1 MTRVRMKYLKVYTD
15 RHGKQRVYF
24 RKPGSPRIALP
35 ADMESKAFRVA
46 YDAAMDAAPRQIGIE
61 RVKEG
66 SFSALI
72 AAYYKSKDYTRLS
85 DSARRSYRTV
95 LEQFRASYGDMSV
108 RTLKREHVV
117 KLLDAMDEKPGAQET
132 LRKRLNTLL
141 NFGADRGWRPDNP
154 MTGMRRKKAESDG
167 FRAWT
172 EEDIAAFEA
181 HWPSGS
187 RERLALALL
196 LYTGQRR
203 SDVVG
208 MGRQHVKD
216 GRIKVKQQKT
226 GKELWI
232 KLHSRLR
239 AEIEAAPKT
248 QLTFVQTQ
256 YGEPFSSNGFGNWFS
271 GKAQRAGLP
280 PKSSAHGLRKAAAR
294 RLAEAGCTP
303 HQIMAITGHAN
314 LSEVTLYTA
323 AADQERLADE
333 AVEKIERET
342 KVSNPERPGRQN
354 GRKR

>member
-1 MTRVRMKYLKVYTD
+1 MTRVRMKYLKVYRD
-15 RHGKQRVYF
+15 QHGRQRVYF
-24 RKPGSPRIALP
+24 RKPGSPPIALP
-35 ADMESKAFRVA
+35 ADMESKAFRQA
-46 YDAAMDAAPRQIGIE
+46 YDAAMDAAPRQVGAE

-85 DSARRSYRTV
+85 ESARRSYRTV
-95 LEQFRASYGDMSV
+95 LEQFRAEYGDMSV
-108 RTLKREHVV
+108 RTIRREHIV
-117 KLLDAMDEKPGAQET
+117 KILDTMDERPGAQET

-141 NFGADRGWRPDNP
+141 NWGADRGWRAGNP
-154 MTGMRRKKAESDG
+154 MTGMRRKKAESEG
-167 FRAWT
+167 YRAWT

-208 MGRQHVKD
+208 MGRQHIKD

-232 KLHSRLR
+232 RLHSRLK
-239 AEIEAAPKT
+239 AEIDAVSKT
-248 QLTFVQTQ
+248 QLTLVQTQ
-256 YGEPFSSNGFGNWFS
+256 YGEPFSAPGFTNWFRE
-271 GKAQRAGLP
+271 KAQTAGLP
-280 PKSSAHGLRKAAAR
+280 LKSSPHGLRKAAAR

-303 HQIMAITGHAN
+303 HQIMAITGHEN

-323 AADQERLADE
+323 SADQERLADE
-333 AVEKIERET
+333 AMDKIERET
-342 KVSNPERPGRQN
+342 KVSKPAGPLRQN
-354 GRKR
+354 G

>member
-1 MTRVRMKYLKVYTD
+1 MTRVRMKYLKVYRD
-15 RHGKQRVYF
+15 QHGKQRVYF
-24 RKPGSPRIALP
+24 RKPGSPSIALP
-35 ADMESKAFRVA
+35 ADMESKAFRQA
-46 YDAAMDAAPRQIGIE
+46 YDAALDAAPREIGAD

-72 AAYYKSKDYTRLS
+72 AAYYKSKAYRDLS
-85 DSARRSYRTV
+85 ESAQRSYRGV
-95 LEQFRASYGDMSV
+95 LERFRAKYGDMSV
-108 RTLKREHVV
+108 RALKREHVV
-117 KLLDAMDEKPGAQET
+117 KLLDAMDEKPGAQTT

-154 MTGMRRKKAESDG
+154 MTGMRRKNAESEG

-172 EEDIAAFEA
+172 EEDIAAFET
-181 HWPSGS
+181 HWPSGT

-208 MGRQHVKD
+208 MGRQHVRD
-216 GRIKVKQQKT
+216 GRIRVKQRKT

-232 KLHSRLR
+232 RLHSCLKT
-239 AEIEAAPKT
+239 EIDAAPRT

-256 YGEPFSSNGFGNWFS
+256 YGEPFSDAGFTKWF
-271 GKAQRAGLP
+271 GEKARAAGLP
-280 PKSSAHGLRKAAAR
+280 PRSSPHGLRKAAAR

-303 HQIMAITGHAN
+303 HQIMAITGHEN

-333 AVEKIERET
+333 AVQKIDPGT
-342 KVSNPERPGRQN
+342 KVSKGQGPDRQ
-354 GRKR
+354 KRQKV